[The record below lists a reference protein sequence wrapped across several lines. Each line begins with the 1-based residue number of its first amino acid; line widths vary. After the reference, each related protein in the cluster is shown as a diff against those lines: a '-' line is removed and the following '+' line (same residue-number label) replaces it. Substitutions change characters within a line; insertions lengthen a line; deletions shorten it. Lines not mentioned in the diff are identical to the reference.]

1 MQAVQ
6 TAGILFVSFA
16 KYKSGATNRNRF
28 YVHSV
33 ISLTI
38 FVVIPVLYLVRLCFF
53 LKKYNLNVFSYWLI
67 SYVLVGIFMAVWF
80 FTSLS
85 AVYE

>member
-1 MQAVQ
+1 MQGVQ
-6 TAGILFVSFA
+6 TAGILFVSFV
-16 KYKSGATNRNRF
+16 KYKSGAANRNRF

-38 FVVIPVLYLVRLCFF
+38 FVVIPVFNLVRLCFF
-53 LKKYNLNVFSYWLI
+53 LKNFNVFSYWLI
-67 SYVLVGIFMAVWF
+67 CYVLVGIFMAVWF
-80 FTSLS
+80 FTGLS

>member
-6 TAGILFVSFA
+6 TAGILFVSFV
-16 KYKSGATNRNRF
+16 KYKSGATNRNQF
-28 YVHSV
+28 YVHCV

-38 FVVIPVLYLVRLCFF
+38 FVMIPMCNLVSLCFF

-67 SYVLVGIFMAVWF
+67 FYVLVGMFMAVWF
-80 FTSLS
+80 FKLS
-85 AVYE
+85 ALYE